1 MCCKGGSFSGG
12 ATHSEGAA
20 AKCQPG
26 CPSSAPH
33 FGDISEPA
41 GAGGRQELGVV
52 AQGSSAVP
60 KSEGSCLSS

>member
-12 ATHSEGAA
+12 ATHGEGAA

-26 CPSSAPH
+26 CPSSAPD